1 MKKHVLTLFVLLLLA
16 AVCFADATV
25 RVLPH
30 RWSMNTHG
38 KGRVKA
44 EILNIDPSSVDAS
57 SIFMNGVAA
66 TRTRKTDKKTIAF
79 FHKSDILAT
88 LGTLQPGQVVTISVT
103 FGSTNG
109 PASLSDDVKI
119 VKGKKS
125 GKAPTTTPT
134 PGKP

>member
-1 MKKHVLTLFVLLLLA
+1 MKKHVLTLFALLLLG
-16 AVCFADATV
+16 AVCYADATV

-30 RWSMNTHG
+30 RWSLNTHS

-44 EILNIDPSSVDAS
+44 EILNIDPSSIDAS
-57 SIFMNGVAA
+57 TILMNGVAPIR
-66 TRTRKTDKKTIAF
+66 TRTTAKKTIAF
-79 FHKSDILAT
+79 FYKKDVLGT
-88 LGTLQPGQVVTISVT
+88 LGTLQPGQVVSISVT

-109 PASLSDDVKI
+109 PAAFSDDVTI

-125 GKAPTTTPT
+125 GKAPTT